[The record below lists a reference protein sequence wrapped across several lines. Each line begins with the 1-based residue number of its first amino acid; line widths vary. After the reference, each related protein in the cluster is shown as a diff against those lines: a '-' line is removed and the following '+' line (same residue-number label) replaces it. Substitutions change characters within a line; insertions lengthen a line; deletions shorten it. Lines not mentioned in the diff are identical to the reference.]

1 MERKRR
7 AMPQRAPRAFAEIGS
22 RPRAY
27 RRAITLPRVPMGL
40 EGAFCL
46 AIINTALESKGG
58 IHKLFCFAKKLYK
71 ASPLTFSVYV
81 GV

>member
-7 AMPQRAPRAFAEIGS
+7 AMPQRATRAFAEIGS
-22 RPRAY
+22 RPRAS
-27 RRAITLPRVPMGL
+27 RRAITLPRLLSGL

-58 IHKLFCFAKKLYK
+58 IHKLFAPQKLYK
-71 ASPLTFSVYV
+71 ASPLTFCAYG